1 MFVYLHALK
10 QELYPLNLSEI
21 FFFLRKLLL
30 LSLSCWHF
38 AALQVVGDCL
48 QL

>member
-1 MFVYLHALK
+1 MFVYLQAL
-10 QELYPLNLSEI
+10 QRELYTSNLRQI
-21 FFFLRKLLL
+21 LL
-30 LSLSCWHF
+30 LSLSCWRF